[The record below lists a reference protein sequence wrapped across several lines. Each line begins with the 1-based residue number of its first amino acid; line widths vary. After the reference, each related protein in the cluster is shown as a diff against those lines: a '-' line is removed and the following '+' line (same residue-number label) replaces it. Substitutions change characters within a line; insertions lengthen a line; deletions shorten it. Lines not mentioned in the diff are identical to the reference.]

1 MKALSSLLRR
11 DDKFASKPKRN
22 MTEPIYKN
30 KPTTVSRTSL
40 IRQLLQIPVIVAAL
54 GYFVDIY
61 DLLLFSIVRVQSL
74 KDLGVGDAD
83 MLPTGIYLINMQ
95 MAGLLVGGIIWGI
108 LGDKRGRLSVL
119 FGSILIYSLAN
130 IANGVV
136 TSVDQYAL
144 LRFIAGIGL
153 AGELGAGITL
163 VAEILPK
170 EIRGYGTSLVASVGL
185 LGAVLAY
192 FIADMFAWRNAYF
205 IGGGLG
211 LLLLLMRVSVIESG
225 IFTSVKER
233 ETVSRGNFMKLFS
246 SWSQFNKYIRCILIG
261 LPVWF
266 VAGILMTFSPEFGK
280 ALHLSEPIV
289 AGKAVMWEYIGLSI
303 GDLSSGIF
311 SQYMNSRKK
320 VLGLFLLLTAV
331 LVAVYL
337 YVPFQSAAVFY
348 TICVGLGVG
357 VGYWAL
363 FVTIAAEQFGTN
375 LRATVA
381 TTVPNFVRGSINIM
395 TPLFLLFKG
404 ELGIVNGA
412 ALLGLLTISIAYLGL
427 WKMEE
432 TFGKDLDFLEH

>member
-1 MKALSSLLRR
+1 MLEPITKSRPSVSPSLL
-11 DDKFASKPKRN
+11 
-22 MTEPIYKN
+22 
-30 KPTTVSRTSL
+30 
-40 IRQLLQIPVIVAAL
+40 RQLLQIPVIVAAL

-74 KDLGVGDAD
+74 KDLGVAD
-83 MLPTGIYLINMQ
+83 SAMLSQGIYLINTQ

-130 IANGVV
+130 IANGFVM
-136 TSVDQYAL
+136 SVDQYAL
-144 LRFIAGIGL
+144 LRFIAGVGL

-192 FIADMFAWRNAYF
+192 FIADMFAWRIAYF

-211 LLLLLMRVSVIESG
+211 LLLLLMRVSVFESG
-225 IFTSVKER
+225 IFTKVKDR
-233 ETVSRGNFMKLFS
+233 ETVSRGNFLQLFATS
-246 SWSQFNKYIRCILIG
+246 SQFLKYLRCILIG

-280 ALHLSEPIV
+280 ALGLSEPIV
-289 AGKAVMWEYIGLSI
+289 AGKAVMWEYIGLAI
-303 GDLSSGIF
+303 GDLSSGVF

-320 VLGLFLLLTAV
+320 VLGLFLLWTAS
-331 LVAVYL
+331 LVVVYL
-337 YVPFQSAAVFY
+337 YVPFQSATMFY
-348 TICVGLGVG
+348 AICVALGFG

-395 TPLFLLFKG
+395 TPLFLLFKDQ
-404 ELGIVNGA
+404 LGIINGA
-412 ALLGLLTISIAYLGL
+412 ALLGALTILTAYLGL

-432 TFGKDLDFLEH
+432 TFGKDLNFLEE

>member
-1 MKALSSLLRR
+1 MDKNVVEQNYQKKPSSDGSPGLLR
-11 DDKFASKPKRN
+11 
-22 MTEPIYKN
+22 
-30 KPTTVSRTSL
+30 
-40 IRQLLQIPVIVAAL
+40 QLFQIPVIVAAL

-74 KDLGVGDAD
+74 KDVGVSDAD
-83 MLPTGIYLINMQ
+83 MLPKGIYLINIQ

-119 FGSILIYSLAN
+119 FGSILIYSIAN
-130 IANGVV
+130 IANGFV

-144 LRFIAGIGL
+144 LRFIAGVGL

-192 FIADMFAWRNAYF
+192 FIADLFAWRIAYF

-211 LLLLLMRVSVIESG
+211 LLLLLMRVSVFESG
-225 IFTSVKER
+225 IFTNVKDS
-233 ETVSRGNFMKLFS
+233 ETVSRGNFLQLFTS
-246 SWSQFNKYIRCILIG
+246 RSQFLKYLRCILIG

-266 VAGILMTFSPEFGK
+266 VIGILMTFSPEFGK
-280 ALHLSEPIV
+280 ALGLSGPIV

-311 SQYMNSRKK
+311 SQCLNSRKR
-320 VLGLFLLLTAV
+320 VLGLFLLLTTS
-331 LVAVYL
+331 LVVVYL

-348 TICVGLGVG
+348 AICMGLGFS

-381 TTVPNFVRGSINIM
+381 TTVPNFVRGSINLM
-395 TPLFLLFKG
+395 TPLFLLFKDQ
-404 ELGIVNGA
+404 LGIINGA
-412 ALLGLLTISIAYLGL
+412 ALLGALTIAVAYLGL

-432 TFGKDLDFLEH
+432 TFGKDLNFLEK

>member
-1 MKALSSLLRR
+1 MI
-11 DDKFASKPKRN
+11 
-22 MTEPIYKN
+22 EPIPTN
-30 KPTTVSRTSL
+30 KPLTTATAPSVM
-40 IRQLLQIPVIVAAL
+40 RQLLQIPVILAAL

-74 KDLGVGDAD
+74 KDLGVAD
-83 MLPTGIYLINMQ
+83 SAMLTEGIYLINMQ
-95 MAGLLVGGIIWGI
+95 MGGLLIGGILWGI

-119 FGSILIYSLAN
+119 FGSILIYSVAN
-130 IANGVV
+130 IANGFV
-136 TSVDQYAL
+136 TTVDQYAL
-144 LRFIAGIGL
+144 LRLIAGIGL

-192 FIADMFAWRNAYF
+192 FIAEQFAWRNAYF

-211 LLLLLMRVSVIESG
+211 LLLLLMRVSVFESG
-225 IFTSVKER
+225 IFTKLKEQA
-233 ETVSRGNFMKLFS
+233 VSRGNFLHLFS
-246 SWSQFNKYIRCILIG
+246 SKNRFFKYLRCILIG

-289 AGKAVMWEYIGLSI
+289 AGKAVMWEYIGLAI

-311 SQYMNSRKK
+311 SQYAHSRKK
-320 VLGLFLLLTAV
+320 IVGLFLLITAS
-331 LVAVYL
+331 LIAVYL
-337 YVPFQSAAVFY
+337 YVPFQSSAWFY
-348 TICVGLGVG
+348 AICVGLGFG

-404 ELGIVNGA
+404 QLGIISGA
-412 ALLGLLTISIAYLGL
+412 GLLGLLTIIIAFLGL

-432 TFGKDLDFLEH
+432 TFGKDLDFLEE